1 MSERDRER
9 SHEEGVGLLRG
20 YANRDLTDAE
30 RRRLASLCAEDPELR
45 RSSRGLEEL
54 HEVFTLERELR
65 QETSA
70 PLGLDEQ
77 GDEGFQRLARVAA
90 AAEDGLRARLRH
102 GRDLAEPGVSEV
114 RAAARETV
122 QGLGGRRLLL
132 AAALLLLAGVAVV
145 VLLRDGDRAGPGLLP
160 GRPQDLPLGGGEI
173 RGIVMST
180 ELHLDRPVL
189 EWHAVVGASGY
200 RVVLDDAEG
209 EPVLQRPV
217 SAATTWQLDAAEVEV
232 LRRRGDEGLRL
243 RVVAVDRDG
252 IPVGT
257 TGDLPLRIRED

>member
-1 MSERDRER
+1 MSERERER

-30 RRRLASLCAEDPELR
+30 RRRLASLCGQDPELR
-45 RSSRGLEEL
+45 RASRGLEEL
-54 HEVFTLERELR
+54 HEAFALERALR
-65 QETSA
+65 EEASA
-70 PLGLDEQ
+70 PVGLDEQ

-102 GRDLAEPGVSEV
+102 GRDVAEPGAEAV
-114 RAAARETV
+114 RPTGRATV
-122 QGLGGRRLLL
+122 RKLDGRRLLL
-132 AAALLLLAGVAVV
+132 AAALLLLGGVAVV
-145 VLLRDGDRAGPGLLP
+145 VLLRDGERAGPGLLP

-200 RVVLDDAEG
+200 RAVLEDAAG
-209 EPVLQRPV
+209 EPLLQRPV
-217 SAATTWQLDAAEVEV
+217 TAATSWQLDADEVEL
-232 LRRRGDEGLRL
+232 LRQHGGEGLLL

-257 TGDLPLRIRED
+257 TGDLPLRMRED